1 MDQERRPGQRWHTA
15 TANLPSG
22 AQGFKFKVTRGSS
35 WRGDA
40 AVGAVTVFCVSGIT
54 TAPTLAP
61 TMAPTPIPTMAPTP
75 TPTTAPT
82 PTPTMAPTPAP
93 TMVPTPA
100 PTTAP
105 TSRPQRTLSSATPR
119 TTRGCFRATAATSR
133 PTATS
138 RAAVALDQPRV
149 SVRLEQRVLH
159 KVSLHRA

>member
-1 MDQERRPGQRWHTA
+1 MYGSSMGSLEVVSGTSAASWTKSGDQGSSWHTA

-40 AVGAVTVFCVSGIT
+40 AVGAVTVFCVSGST

-61 TMAPTPIPTMAPTP
+61 TMAPTPTPTMAPTP

-93 TMVPTPA
+93 T
-100 PTTAP
+100 TAP
-105 TSRPQRTLSSATPR
+105 TSA
-119 TTRGCFRATAATSR
+119 
-133 PTATS
+133 
-138 RAAVALDQPRV
+138 
-149 SVRLEQRVLH
+149 
-159 KVSLHRA
+159 